1 MDGLVNRAMGRRYAG
16 RRRDRAARGKLVRP
30 RRRLSQRRAPR
41 GRALHARQ
49 SVSHDVRGHDRGS
62 EGIYAAVEDQLPVVS
77 PHGEERPGPGIQ
89 VRAVDGRTAV
99 RKVQKTIVGRR
110 DMSARWLTSMFI
122 AAAVMAVIPVALTT
136 AQTGASASSKPPQ
149 TAQAQTPKTSTTKPP
164 APKAATGQARTP
176 TKTPWGDPDLQGAR
190 KDAPSTPMQRP

>member
-1 MDGLVNRAMGRRYAG
+1 MGRRYAG

-49 SVSHDVRGHDRGS
+49 SVSHDVRGYDRGS
-62 EGIYAAVEDQLPVVS
+62 EGVYAALEDQLPAVS

-99 RKVQKTIVGRR
+99 RKVQETIVGRR

-122 AAAVMAVIPVALTT
+122 VAAVMAVIPVALTT
-136 AQTGASASSKPPQ
+136 AQTGASGSSKPPP
-149 TAQAQTPKTSTTKPP
+149 TAQAQTPTTPTAEAP
-164 APKAATGQARTP
+164 AVKAATGKA
-176 TKTPWGDPDLQGAR
+176 
-190 KDAPSTPMQRP
+190 STPAHTP